1 MKPDIFHQ
9 RFPFTEAI
17 DAKAEYLAGLI
28 VSRAS
33 EVRGH
38 ELRELDMDMDALRK
52 AIWEEIKK
60 DDWIEVGCAE
70 EYVRAMALESK
81 QRIRETV
88 KTEIE
93 EHDWAEFVSTDE
105 VLFEMNR
112 LRRALKSSEILPEDI
127 LGVMKGEFG
136 VTYRD
141 YSGPAPILE
150 ETGDA
155 DTPKYVPGAAVYGND
170 TFVNF

>member
-9 RFPFTEAI
+9 RFPCTEAI
-17 DAKAEYLAGLI
+17 DAKAEYLASLI
-28 VSRAS
+28 VSRAN

-38 ELRELDMDMDALRK
+38 ELKELDMDMDALRK
-52 AIWEEIKK
+52 TIWDEIEK
-60 DDWIEVGCAE
+60 DEWIEVGCAE
-70 EYVRAMALESK
+70 EYVRAVAMERRQKS
-81 QRIRETV
+81 RETI

-105 VLFEMNR
+105 VLFEIKA
-112 LRRALKSSEILPEDI
+112 LRRAMQNSTVLHEDV

-155 DTPKYVPGAAVYGND
+155 DTPKYVPGAAVHGND